1 MYIILY
7 KFHNYKQ
14 ESEDIKLQSSIIS
27 YVILFFGVFA
37 LSTSAIFV
45 KLADAPATITA
56 FYRLFF
62 ATIMLLPFLL
72 INKRNRHELYS
83 LSKKQWGLGLLSGL
97 FLAVHYV
104 LWFESL
110 NYTSVAS
117 STVIVTLQPLFSM
130 VGGYFLFKERFSKG
144 AVIGCLV
151 AIAGSIVIGWQ
162 DFQISG
168 QALFGDI
175 LAFIAA
181 GVITAYFFVGQHVRK
196 KLSLIPYSVIGYA
209 SSALF
214 LCIFAFSQQTSFV
227 DYSTQ
232 TWLSFIGLAF
242 IATILGQTIFNW
254 LLKWLSTSVISMS
267 ILGETIGTCIL
278 AYFILDEVISL
289 QQGMGIAIILIGLAL
304 FLLQQRNN
312 E

>member
-1 MYIILY
+1 MKSPL
-7 KFHNYKQ
+7 
-14 ESEDIKLQSSIIS
+14 IS
-27 YVILFFGVFA
+27 YMALFLGVFA

-56 FYRLFF
+56 FYRMLF
-62 ATIMLLPFLL
+62 AAVMLLPFLL
-72 INKRNRHELYS
+72 VNKKNRQELRL
-83 LSKKQWGLGLLSGL
+83 LSKKQWGLGLLSGV
-97 FLAVHYV
+97 FLASHYV

-117 STVIVTLQPLFSM
+117 STVIVTLQPLFSL

-144 AVIGCLV
+144 AITGCLI

-181 GVITAYFFVGQHVRK
+181 GIITAYFFIGQHVRK
-196 KLSLIPYSVIGYA
+196 KLSLIPYSVIGYG
-209 SSALF
+209 SSTL
-214 LCIFAFSQQTSFV
+214 LLGVFAFSQQTPFFN
-227 DYSTQ
+227 YSVP
-232 TWLSFIGLAF
+232 TWWSFIGLAF

-254 LLKWLSTSVISMS
+254 LLKWLSTSIISMS

-289 QQGMGIAIILIGLAL
+289 QQGMGIALILIGLAL

>member
-1 MYIILY
+1 MKSPL
-7 KFHNYKQ
+7 
-14 ESEDIKLQSSIIS
+14 IS
-27 YVILFFGVFA
+27 YTILFLGVFA

-56 FYRLFF
+56 FYRMLF
-62 ATIMLLPFLL
+62 AAIMLLPFLL
-72 INKRNRHELYS
+72 VNKKNCKELGS
-83 LSKKQWGLGLLSGL
+83 LSKKQLGFGLLSGL
-97 FLAVHYV
+97 FLAAHYL

-130 VGGYFLFKERFSKG
+130 VGGYFLFKERFSIG
-144 AVIGCLV
+144 AIMGCLV

-181 GVITAYFFVGQHVRK
+181 GVITAYFFIGQYIRK
-196 KLSLIPYSVIGYA
+196 RLSLIPYSIIGYT

-214 LCIFAFSQQTSFV
+214 LSIFVFSQQTSLV
-227 DYSTQ
+227 NYSVQ
-232 TWLSFIGLAF
+232 TWLSFFGLAF
-242 IATILGQTIFNW
+242 IATIFGQTVFNW

-267 ILGETIGTCIL
+267 ILGETLGTCIL

-289 QQGMGIAIILIGLAL
+289 QQGIGIALILIGLAL
-304 FLLQQRNN
+304 FLLQQTNN
-312 E
+312 K

>member
-1 MYIILY
+1 MKSPL
-7 KFHNYKQ
+7 
-14 ESEDIKLQSSIIS
+14 IS
-27 YVILFFGVFA
+27 YMTLFFGVFA

-56 FYRLFF
+56 FYRMLF
-62 ATIMLLPFLL
+62 AAVMLLPFLL
-72 INKRNRHELYS
+72 VNKKNRQELRL
-83 LSKKQWGLGLLSGL
+83 LSKKQWGLGLLSGV
-97 FLAVHYV
+97 FLAAHYV

-144 AVIGCLV
+144 AIMGCLV

-181 GVITAYFFVGQHVRK
+181 GIITAYFFIGQHVRK
-196 KLSLIPYSVIGYA
+196 RLSLIPYSVISYG
-209 SSALF
+209 SSTL
-214 LCIFAFSQQTSFV
+214 LLGVFAFSQQTPFFN
-227 DYSTQ
+227 YSVQ
-232 TWLSFIGLAF
+232 TWWSFIGLAF

-254 LLKWLSTSVISMS
+254 LLKWLSTSIISMS

-278 AYFILDEVISL
+278 AYLILDEVISL
-289 QQGMGIAIILIGLAL
+289 QQGIGIALILIGLAL
-304 FLLQQRNN
+304 FLIQQRNN

>member
-1 MYIILY
+1 MKSPL
-7 KFHNYKQ
+7 
-14 ESEDIKLQSSIIS
+14 IS
-27 YVILFFGVFA
+27 YTILFLGVFA

-56 FYRLFF
+56 FYRMLF
-62 ATIMLLPFLL
+62 AAVMLLPFLL
-72 INKRNRHELYS
+72 VNKKNRKELGS

-97 FLAVHYV
+97 FLAAHYL

-117 STVIVTLQPLFSM
+117 STVIVTLQPLFSL

-144 AVIGCLV
+144 AIMGCLL

-181 GVITAYFFVGQHVRK
+181 GVITAYFFIGQNIRK
-196 KLSLIPYSVIGYA
+196 SLSLIPYSIIGYA
-209 SSALF
+209 SSALI
-214 LCIFAFSQQTSFV
+214 LSIFVFSHQTSFV
-227 DYSTQ
+227 NYSAQ

-254 LLKWLSTSVISMS
+254 LLKWLSTSIISMS

-289 QQGMGIAIILIGLAL
+289 QQGIGITFILIGLAL
-304 FLLQQRNN
+304 FLLKQRNN
-312 E
+312 K

>member
-1 MYIILY
+1 MVLLLSTRTLGETKLKSPLFSYIA
-7 KFHNYKQ
+7 
-14 ESEDIKLQSSIIS
+14 
-27 YVILFFGVFA
+27 LFFGVFA

-56 FYRLFF
+56 FYRMFF
-62 ATIMLLPFLL
+62 ATAILLPFLL
-72 INKRNRHELYS
+72 VNKKNRKEFSS
-83 LSKKQWGLGLLSGL
+83 LSKKQWGFGLLSGV
-97 FLAVHYV
+97 FLAAHYV

-130 VGGYFLFKERFSKG
+130 AGGYFLFKERFRKG
-144 AVIGCLV
+144 AIIGCLV
-151 AIAGSIVIGWQ
+151 AIAGSLIIGWQ

-181 GVITAYFFVGQHVRK
+181 GIITAYFFIGQHVRK
-196 KLSLIPYSVIGYA
+196 TLSLIPYSIIGYA

-214 LCIFAFSQQTSFV
+214 LCIFAFSQQLSFV
-227 DYSTQ
+227 NYSTQ
-232 TWLSFIGLAF
+232 TWLFFIGLAF

-278 AYFILDEVISL
+278 AYFILEEVISL
-289 QQGMGIAIILIGLAL
+289 QQGMGIALILIGLAL
-304 FLLQQRNN
+304 FLLQQRKN

>member
-1 MYIILY
+1 MKSPL
-7 KFHNYKQ
+7 
-14 ESEDIKLQSSIIS
+14 IS
-27 YVILFFGVFA
+27 YITLFFGVFA

-56 FYRLFF
+56 FYRMFF
-62 ATIMLLPFLL
+62 AAVMLLPFLL
-72 INKRNRHELYS
+72 VNKKNRQELRL
-83 LSKKQWGLGLLSGL
+83 LSKKQWGFGLLSGV
-97 FLAVHYV
+97 FLAAHYV
-104 LWFESL
+104 LWFQSL

-117 STVIVTLQPLFSM
+117 STVIVTLQPLFSII
-130 VGGYFLFKERFSKG
+130 GGYFLFKERFSKG
-144 AVIGCLV
+144 AVMGCLV

-175 LAFIAA
+175 LAFVAA

-196 KLSLIPYSVIGYA
+196 MLSLVPYSIIGYA

-214 LCIFAFSQQTSFV
+214 LSILSFSQQVSFV
-227 DYSTQ
+227 NYSSQ
-232 TWLSFIGLAF
+232 TWWSFIGLAF

-254 LLKWLSTSVISMS
+254 LLKWLSTSVISMG

-278 AYFILDEVISL
+278 AYFILDEVIPL
-289 QQGMGIAIILIGLAL
+289 QQGIGILLILIGLAL
-304 FLLQQRNN
+304 FLLKQRKS

>member
-1 MYIILY
+1 M
-7 KFHNYKQ
+7 KSPF
-14 ESEDIKLQSSIIS
+14 IS
-27 YVILFFGVFA
+27 YVALFFGVFA

-45 KLADAPATITA
+45 KLADAPAAITA

-62 ATIMLLPFLL
+62 ATLILLPFLL
-72 INKRNRHELYS
+72 VNKKNREELRS

-97 FLAVHYV
+97 FLAAHYV

-144 AVIGCLV
+144 AIFGFLV
-151 AIAGSIVIGWQ
+151 AIAGSIVIGWG
-162 DFQISG
+162 DFQVSG
-168 QALFGDI
+168 EALFGDV

-196 KLSLIPYSVIGYA
+196 SLSLVPYSIIGYA
-209 SSALF
+209 SSSLF
-214 LCIFAFSQQTSFV
+214 LSLFAFSQQASFV
-227 DYSTQ
+227 DYSAQ
-232 TWLSFIGLAF
+232 TWWSFIGLAF
-242 IATILGQTIFNW
+242 IATILGQTVFNW

-278 AYFILDEVISL
+278 AYFILGEVISV
-289 QQGMGIAIILIGLAL
+289 QQGFGIALILMGLGL
-304 FLLQQRNN
+304 FLLQQRKLS
-312 E
+312 

>member
-1 MYIILY
+1 MKSPI
-7 KFHNYKQ
+7 F
-14 ESEDIKLQSSIIS
+14 S
-27 YVILFFGVFA
+27 YLVLFFGVFA

-45 KLADAPATITA
+45 KLADAPAAITA

-72 INKRNRHELYS
+72 ISKKNRNELYS
-83 LSKKQWGLGLLSGL
+83 LSKKQWGFGLLSGI
-97 FLAVHYV
+97 FLAAHYV

-110 NYTSVAS
+110 HYTSVAS

-144 AVIGCLV
+144 AVLGCLI

-181 GVITAYFFVGQHVRK
+181 GIITAYFFVGQHVRK
-196 KLSLIPYSVIGYA
+196 KLSLVPYSVISYG

-214 LCIFAFSQQTSFV
+214 LGMFSFSQKTSFV
-227 DYSTQ
+227 NYSAQ
-232 TWLSFIGLAF
+232 TWWSFIGLAL

-254 LLKWLSTSVISMS
+254 LLKWLSTTVISMS
-267 ILGETIGTCIL
+267 ILGETIGTCVL
-278 AYFILDEVISL
+278 AYFILEEVISL
-289 QQGMGIAIILIGLAL
+289 QQGIGIVLILIGLTL
-304 FLLQQRNN
+304 FLLQPKK
-312 E
+312 